1 LPHPVFRRNRRACA
15 LFRKTSVSFAT
26 ELDRA
31 TGVETVRIAEVGKD
45 TSAFTEEYDP
55 SHPAADANGYVK
67 LPNVSMVVEMAD
79 MREANRSYEANLQVV
94 KQARELIAMTVDLLR
109 NS

>member
-1 LPHPVFRRNRRACA
+1 MHSRRARRA
-15 LFRKTSVSFAT
+15 GSDPYRRKTVSFAT

-55 SHPAADANGYVK
+55 SHPAADAKGYV
-67 LPNVSMVVEMAD
+67 E
-79 MREANRSYEANLQVV
+79 
-94 KQARELIAMTVDLLR
+94 IAQCQHGR
-109 NS
+109 